1 MNAEAFI
8 DTNVLLYTIDE
19 DPAAAAKRQRAQE
32 LLLSGPWGWSVQVA
46 AEFFVNATSPKRPFR
61 LTDSAAAALVEA
73 WFALPTIELTPDLFR
88 AAVELRQRYQISYW
102 DVAIIAAAKE
112 MGCTTVYSEDL
123 NAGQTYDGVTVVNP
137 FAAGAAP

>member
-102 DVAIIAAAKE
+102 DVAIIAATKE